1 MRLLCLDN
9 ENESKGIKL
18 EEYLHAVPNYACLSH
33 RWNGNAEY
41 EVSYQDVKSNL
52 EGAQTKPGYP
62 KIPNTL
68 KQAAAEKESPKH
80 VWIDTC
86 CIDKSNG
93 AEISEEINS
102 MYRYYQECTVCVAYM
117 DDVEN
122 DDPYKEGS
130 SFRKSAWFERGW
142 TLQELIAPPKVM
154 FFAKD
159 WSLIGDRNKLAGL
172 IEEITNIQQRV
183 LKRSSKL
190 FDLKRFSVATKMSWA
205 ANRQTTK
212 VEDRA
217 YSLLGIF
224 EINMPTIYGEGER
237 AFERLQKK
245 ILKLTDDQSIFAWGK
260 DQMEIGE
267 KSVFGMIA
275 TSPDHFSGSRDI
287 ASQDYDEGVL
297 QKYGGFPNPEYS
309 LSNFGLKI
317 QLLVVPIPDLIDIH
331 VAVLKC
337 RYQQDN
343 KAVVMFLGSQAK
355 STFAPVRYSRISF
368 NRQLTHIANVAH
380 MRLELKHLW
389 ISGTERQLQSV
400 VAPKDVV
407 LRFPERYLPLDDTNP
422 REFWRKD
429 GGSRYLTL
437 PVDTWS
443 TTILRD
449 WKNNQILMAIGS
461 IHTTVWFTFRFL
473 RDLEVG
479 ESVAI
484 LHERLNIL
492 QWSNRPIEF
501 QVAPGKLA
509 IQTPKRGSFH
519 GDPDTY
525 TMTIGNR
532 EARANGDV
540 LDLTEEGLDVTISL
554 RDR

>member
-1 MRLLCLDN
+1 MRLLCFDDS
-9 ENESKGIKL
+9 NESGSVKL
-18 EEYLHAVPNYACLSH
+18 EDYLHAVPNYACLSH
-33 RWNGNAEY
+33 RWNEHAED
-41 EVSYQDVKSNL
+41 EVSYQDVIGNL
-52 EGAQTKPGYP
+52 KDAQTKLGYP

-68 KQAAAEKESPKH
+68 KQAATEKELTKH

-102 MYRYYQECTVCVAYM
+102 MYRYYQECTVCVVYM

-122 DDPYKEGS
+122 ADPYKKGS

-159 WSLIGDRNKLAGL
+159 WSLIGDRNELAGL

-183 LKRSSKL
+183 LKRSSNA
-190 FDLKRFSVATKMSWA
+190 FDLHRFSVATKMSWA

-224 EINMPTIYGEGER
+224 GINMPTIYGEGER

-260 DQMEIGE
+260 YRMKMSE
-267 KSVFGMIA
+267 KSVFSMIA

-287 ASQDYDEGVL
+287 ASQDYEEQVL

-317 QLLVVPIPDLIDIH
+317 QLLVFCVPGLTNVH
-331 VAVLKC
+331 LAVLKC
-337 RYQQDN
+337 RHQQDT

-355 STFAPVRYSRISF
+355 SSFAPVRHSRISF
-368 NRQLTHIANVAH
+368 NGQLTHITNVAH

-389 ISGTERQLQSV
+389 ICGTEQQLQSV
-400 VAPKDVV
+400 VAPKEVS
-407 LRFPERYLPLDDTNP
+407 LRFPERYLPLDDTYP
-422 REFWRKD
+422 REFWRKE
-429 GGSRYLTL
+429 GTSRYITL
-437 PVDTWS
+437 PVGTWS

-461 IHTTVWFTFRFL
+461 IHTSVWFSFRFL
-473 RDLEVG
+473 RDSEIG
-479 ESVAI
+479 EPVAA
-484 LHERLNIL
+484 LHEKLNIL
-492 QWSNRPIEF
+492 KWNNCPSSF
-501 QVAPGKLA
+501 QVAPGKLQ
-509 IQTPKRGSFH
+509 IQAPKRASFA

-525 TMTIGNR
+525 SMTIGNR
-532 EARANGDV
+532 EATTHGDV
-540 LDLTEEGLDVTISL
+540 LDLTEEGLDVWVSL
-554 RDR
+554 RYR